1 MRLAAIAIGAVLVA
15 GSAAAQLG
23 GGTSSSPELG
33 RTATSSGGAND
44 SFRPGAGWTR
54 LYDANGHMREADYRA
69 MLARRIAQAEAV
81 VGQPLTERDAKKIRS
96 AMRTDFIAWRKQY
109 DPRPRCRRRPGP
121 SSGSTGCALS
131 RSGSAPTSARSKRRR
146 RGPAEGLEK
155 SKVPSKF
162 FRCRAPVRAW

>member
-109 DPRPRCRRRPGP
+109 DPRSKDYGALHDRWIVDEA
-121 SSGSTGCALS
+121 ALS
-131 RSGSAPTSARSKRRR
+131 PEAWAKQRVDWLRAQQAWILANVGEIETQAARAR
-146 RGPAEGLEK
+146 
-155 SKVPSKF
+155 
-162 FRCRAPVRAW
+162 